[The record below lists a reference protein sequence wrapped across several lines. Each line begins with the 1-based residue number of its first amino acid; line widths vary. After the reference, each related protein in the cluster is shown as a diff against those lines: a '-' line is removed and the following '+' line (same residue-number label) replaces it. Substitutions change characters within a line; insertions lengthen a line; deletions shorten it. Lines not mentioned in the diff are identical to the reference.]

1 MSAFSSTNDPCGAAS
16 PAAFDCM
23 NDFEQQTL
31 FSGLETGASMP
42 PLAERMRPRTLDEFV
57 GQERLLGPG
66 RLLRRAIEADR
77 LQSSIFWGPPGCG
90 KTTLASII
98 ARMTGSAFEKLNAV
112 TSGVADVRQV
122 LKEAQDR
129 RLRYGRATYLL
140 LDECHRWSKAQS
152 DSILPAIESGLIRF
166 IGSTTENPMV
176 SMTPAIVSR
185 CRVFQF
191 EPLQTQDVLRVLQN
205 ALRDPERGYGGS
217 DVRAEDGA
225 LAYIARMS
233 GGDVRTALGA
243 LELAW
248 LTTAEE
254 TDPSTGRPF
263 KRLTLETAQESVQK
277 PLLKM
282 DEGQYYDMLSAF
294 IKSMRGSDPDA
305 ALFWFSRLLYAG
317 VDPRLI
323 VRRIVVHA
331 SEDVG
336 LADPLAMLQA
346 QAAVTAL
353 EFVGMPEAR
362 IPIAQAIIAVCL
374 AEKSNS
380 AGWLP
385 CPRTCATRAMPRRTP
400 GRRSTNTPTI
410 IPAISSGRP
419 ICRRVMSIPCITGPP
434 ARGMKPSSATGMHAD
449 LEKVMK
455 HELKRKPDVQK
466 TTMLALVVNA
476 VQIGVLFA
484 FVLYVL
490 TAGPEARNSWSLQFM
505 VIAGALMA
513 AWGAGVDI
521 QDALRTRR
529 LERTIGELQTTNE
542 QMDALNLKLRAQRH
556 DFLNHL
562 QVVYSLLE
570 MQEYGE
576 ATAYLERVYDEHR
589 SVSSV
594 LRTKMTAFNALLQ
607 VKSAACEERG
617 IALEM
622 DIRSTLEGLPVPPW
636 ELCCIIGNLMD
647 NAMDAVEDVPGGR
660 IRLSVSEELRGFTV
674 VICKNGAPI
683 PEELLGRLFEPG
695 VSTKGEGHGLG
706 LSIVRSTLAEFG
718 GTISLE
724 TGPETVFTVTVPR
737 ESAGASKPAPE
748 GR

>member
-1 MSAFSSTNDPCGAAS
+1 MSAFPSTNDPCGAAS

-31 FSGLETGASMP
+31 FSGLEESASLP

-122 LKEAQDR
+122 LKEAQER

-380 AGWLP
+380 VCMAID
-385 CPRTCATRAMPRRTP
+385 AAM
-400 GRRSTNTPTI
+400 
-410 IPAISSGRP
+410 
-419 ICRRVMSIPCITGPP
+419 
-434 ARGMKPSSATGMHAD
+434 AD
-449 LEKVMK
+449 A
-455 HELKRKPDVQK
+455 QK
-466 TTMLALVVNA
+466 
-476 VQIGVLFA
+476 GG
-484 FVLYVL
+484 L
-490 TAGPEARNSWSLQFM
+490 T
-505 VIAGALMA
+505 
-513 AWGAGVDI
+513 
-521 QDALRTRR
+521 
-529 LERTIGELQTTNE
+529 
-542 QMDALNLKLRAQRH
+542 
-556 DFLNHL
+556 
-562 QVVYSLLE
+562 
-570 MQEYGE
+570 
-576 ATAYLERVYDEHR
+576 
-589 SVSSV
+589 
-594 LRTKMTAFNALLQ
+594 
-607 VKSAACEERG
+607 
-617 IALEM
+617 
-622 DIRSTLEGLPVPPW
+622 PVPPY
-636 ELCCIIGNLMD
+636 LRD
-647 NAMDAVEDVPGGR
+647 QSYATPHARTPQYKYPHDYPGHFVRQAYMPPGYEHTVYYR
-660 IRLSVSEELRGFTV
+660 PTGQGHEAKLRDRHARRF
-674 VICKNGAPI
+674 
-683 PEELLGRLFEPG
+683 
-695 VSTKGEGHGLG
+695 GEGHE
-706 LSIVRSTLAEFG
+706 A
-718 GTISLE
+718 
-724 TGPETVFTVTVPR
+724 
-737 ESAGASKPAPE
+737 
-748 GR
+748 